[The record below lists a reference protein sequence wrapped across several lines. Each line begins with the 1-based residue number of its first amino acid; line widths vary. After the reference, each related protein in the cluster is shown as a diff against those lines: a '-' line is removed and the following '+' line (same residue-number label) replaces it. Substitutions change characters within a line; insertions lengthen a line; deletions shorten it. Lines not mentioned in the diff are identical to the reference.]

1 MTDGVR
7 IGEDDSLAFGF
18 QQMPADVEGADPGL
32 IASANDKMGIYSILD
47 TASTDILIPGLYY
60 FSFVEKL
67 MAAVFGPDS
76 TAYTLRDA
84 TVYSPCQANFPNVYL
99 SVNGYWTQIL
109 PTDYVEGLTTGAAEC
124 RLRFSQI
131 DSNFMV
137 LGMPWYNGYYIEH
150 SASTG
155 ETFVAIAPHTNS
167 DKVSVSASPA
177 VFALSLIHI

>member
-32 IASANDKMGIYSILD
+32 MASANDKMGIYSILD

-60 FSFVEKL
+60 FNFVTKL
-67 MAAVFGPDS
+67 MAAVFGPNSDLFTMRDS
-76 TAYTLRDA
+76 TVYT
-84 TVYSPCQANFPNVYL
+84 PCQANYPNVYL

-109 PTDYVEGLTTGAAEC
+109 ADDYVEEVNAGANEC

-137 LGMPWYNGYYIEH
+137 LGMPWYLGYYVEH
-150 SASTG
+150 NTSDDG
-155 ETFVAIAPHTNS
+155 TFVAIAPHTDS
-167 DKVSVSASPA
+167 QKVSVSASPA
-177 VFALSLIHI
+177 VFA